1 MRCVMVPMVVKRI
14 RGRALQALRHRH
26 LSAHPLC
33 LVCMAQGRVTAA
45 TELDH
50 IVALC
55 NGGGNTDINYQALC
69 HGCHQV
75 KTAKDKGHTV
85 RASTGLDGWPL

>member
-1 MRCVMVPMVVKRI
+1 MAI
-14 RGRALQALRHRH
+14 RAAF
-26 LSAHPLC
+26 LSVHPLC
-33 LVCMAQGRVTAA
+33 VMCLAKGRVTPA

-50 IVALC
+50 IVALMH
-55 NGGGNTDINYQALC
+55 GGTEQDNYQALC
-69 HGCHQV
+69 HGCHQD